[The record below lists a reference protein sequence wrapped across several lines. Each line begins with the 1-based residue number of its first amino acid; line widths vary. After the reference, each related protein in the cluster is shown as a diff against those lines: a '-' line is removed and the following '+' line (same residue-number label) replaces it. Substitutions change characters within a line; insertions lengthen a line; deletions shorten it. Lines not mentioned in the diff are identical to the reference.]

1 MPEPMR
7 KRHIRNVELRFSGPV
22 KHKRKA
28 ITVLESLGFTL
39 KELSFEGG
47 AIPWREAF
55 PEYTDEQ
62 LPGRILAGARGKEGM
77 SQVKLAELT
86 KIPQRHISEMEN
98 GKRPIGKKNAKL
110 FAEALNVD
118 YRIFL

>member
-7 KRHIRNVELRFSGPV
+7 KRHIRNIELRFSGPV
-22 KHKRKA
+22 KHKKKA
-28 ITVLESLGFTL
+28 ITVLESLGF
-39 KELSFEGG
+39 KELSFEGE

-62 LPGRILAGARGKEGM
+62 LPGRILAGTRVKEGM
-77 SQVKLAELT
+77 SQVRLAELT
-86 KIPQRHISEMEN
+86 NIPQRHISEMEN
-98 GKRPIGKKNAKL
+98 GKRPIGKKIAKL

>member
-1 MPEPMR
+1 MPEPMK

-22 KHKRKA
+22 KHKKKA
-28 ITVLESLGFTL
+28 VNALKPLGFT
-39 KELSFEGG
+39 EVSFSGE

-55 PEYTDEQ
+55 PEYADEQ

-110 FAEALNVD
+110 FAEALNTD